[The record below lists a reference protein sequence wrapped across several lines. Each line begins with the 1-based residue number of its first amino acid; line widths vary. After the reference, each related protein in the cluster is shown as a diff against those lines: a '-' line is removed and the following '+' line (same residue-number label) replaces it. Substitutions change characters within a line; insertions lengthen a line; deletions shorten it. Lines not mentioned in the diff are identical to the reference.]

1 MEIIAGVFVVLLM
14 WAMLESI
21 FNRSNGGGL

>member
-1 MEIIAGVFVVLLM
+1 MELIAGVLVVLLM
-14 WAMLESI
+14 WVMLESI